1 MAGTRRRSRISDTAS
16 RAASAL
22 NDRGHVEDLATR
34 PAVDVPS
41 SIDSSSR
48 ASSPESKS
56 TIGVCKRC
64 NGVVGHFFNSWH
76 KITGTYYLP
85 AMPGSYSSK
94 LEPHGKQKA
103 ATIGTDLDGCLIQ
116 PLACKCTD
124 VLGFHAVDAPHE
136 KAYFR

>member
-22 NDRGHVEDLATR
+22 NDRDHLEDPGAMLVE
-34 PAVDVPS
+34 VPD

-56 TIGVCKRC
+56 TTGACKRC

-85 AMPGSYSSK
+85 AMPGSYSSM
-94 LEPHGKQKA
+94 LRAHGRQKA
-103 ATIGTDLDGCLIQ
+103 ATIGTDLDGW
-116 PLACKCTD
+116 
-124 VLGFHAVDAPHE
+124 
-136 KAYFR
+136 